1 MNEQHDKMVEAAR
14 DEMNKAA
21 TKFIAERPAFPS
33 ANPYIP
39 KYMAD
44 FATEQVEPFAT
55 ALRALVEKLD
65 GKCECGH
72 EEHGHGNRDGSV
84 KYCMNG
90 DCMCNG
96 YVSVVAQ
103 AKALLADTPL
113 TGE

>member
-1 MNEQHDKMVEAAR
+1 MNNEDKMVEAAR

-44 FATEQVEPFAT
+44 FAIGQVEPFAT
-55 ALRALVEKLD
+55 ALRDAEQTLEAIECLLIREDLTETEQLVLIANYFIPKEI
-65 GKCECGH
+65 
-72 EEHGHGNRDGSV
+72 
-84 KYCMNG
+84 
-90 DCMCNG
+90 
-96 YVSVVAQ
+96 
-103 AKALLADTPL
+103 LADTPL